1 MAVTRY
7 GQIILMTAN
16 ADAVTDKLFVQGFHA
31 TGAVAGI
38 TDTDGNP
45 VAAFSA
51 EAGIS
56 FDCPLKLEGLKRG
69 AGAGSLYVYLK

>member
-1 MAVTRY
+1 MAMTRY
-7 GQIILMTAN
+7 GQVILMTAN

-38 TDTDGNP
+38 VDTDDNP
-45 VAAFSA
+45 VAAFGA

-56 FDCPLKLEGLKRG
+56 FDCPLKLAGLKRG
-69 AGAGSLYVYLK
+69 AGAGHLYIYLK